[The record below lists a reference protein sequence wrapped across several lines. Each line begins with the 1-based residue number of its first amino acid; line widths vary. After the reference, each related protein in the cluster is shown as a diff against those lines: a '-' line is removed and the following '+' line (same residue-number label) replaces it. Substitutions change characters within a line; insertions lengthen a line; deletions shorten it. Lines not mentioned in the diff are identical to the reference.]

1 MSTISYLQCMHGMI
15 WKTCNLCKEKSE
27 EQVSEELRYVSED
40 FNTKLNYDYQDLE
53 QPPVKEIDL
62 DYDFDD
68 ANA

>member
-15 WKTCNLCKEKSE
+15 WKTCNLCKDKTE

-40 FNTKLNYDYQDLE
+40 FTTKLNYDYQDLE

-68 ANA
+68 ANG